1 MRVITIIYFIS
12 SFLFLI
18 ILSLVN
24 FHNVCLFKETLDGR
38 EEPCKEGYYQISGR
52 IECPSMV
59 KEGESCCG
67 G

>member
-1 MRVITIIYFIS
+1 LTD
-12 SFLFLI
+12 
-18 ILSLVN
+18 

-38 EEPCKEGYYQISGR
+38 EEPCKEGYYQISRR
-52 IECPSMV
+52 IECPSMA